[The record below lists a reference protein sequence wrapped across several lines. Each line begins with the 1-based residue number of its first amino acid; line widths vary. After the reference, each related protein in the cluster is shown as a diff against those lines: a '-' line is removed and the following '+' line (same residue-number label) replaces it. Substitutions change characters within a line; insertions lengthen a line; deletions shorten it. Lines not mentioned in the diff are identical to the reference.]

1 MKSLVPLVALSVL
14 AGGCVSLAPNAPLP
28 DAPIEAAYP
37 HSRALSAVETAQAVP
52 GWREFVG
59 DPVLAAL
66 IERALADNRDVR
78 LAAAKLERARFAA
91 RVARAERLPDIE
103 LGVEAQKSERLSGT
117 RDDAFAGFRVPAFEL
132 DLFGRLRDLGR
143 AASAEYL
150 ASAAAA
156 ESVRAGLVAAV
167 IDGWIEWLTASRAR
181 ELAAS
186 TVASRSE
193 SRALAGELFDV
204 GAASELDL
212 AAADALLEAARV
224 VEARETRRQRVA
236 ANTLQLLTGVAPD
249 AVAHETGVEANDV
262 AAAGP
267 GQNLPDPGGQD
278 TSRAS
283 RPFPPLMAVA
293 AGLPAEL
300 LTRRPDVR
308 EAERLLAAAD
318 ARIGAARAA
327 FFPRIALTA
336 EGGVSSEALN
346 GLFDGQ
352 GAWRFVADLAQ
363 PLFDGGRLRASL
375 GIARADRDA
384 AVARY
389 EQTIRAA
396 FRDVA
401 DALAGVDTLAEA
413 ARAQRAAAAAE
424 TRRVELVGLRFDVG
438 DASRLETLD
447 AERARFTAERDALE
461 AEAEV
466 LKNRTALFAALGGG
480 WGELCGD
487 CPVAGSEPQ
496 QP

>member
-1 MKSLVPLVALSVL
+1 MNRVVPLVALALL
-14 AGGCVSLAPNAPLP
+14 AGGCVSLAPNAPP
-28 DAPIEAAYP
+28 PEAPVDAAYP
-37 HSRALSAVETAQAVP
+37 HAASPNAIDAAHAVP

-59 DPVLAAL
+59 DPRLAAL
-66 IERALADNRDVR
+66 IERALSDNRDLR
-78 LAAAKLERARFAA
+78 LAAANLERARFEA
-91 RVARAERLPDIE
+91 RVALAERLPGVE
-103 LGVEAQKSERLSGT
+103 LGIDAQKGEGASSSS
-117 RDDAFAGFRVPAFEL
+117 DDAFAGLRVPAFEL
-132 DLFGRLRDLGR
+132 DLFGRLRDLDR
-143 AASAEYL
+143 AARADYL

-167 IDGWIEWLTASRAR
+167 IEGWVEWQAASRAR
-181 ELAAS
+181 ALALS

-193 SRALAGELFDV
+193 SRALAAELFDV

-212 AAADALLEAARV
+212 AAADSLLEAARV
-224 VEARETRRQRVA
+224 VEARETRRLRVA
-236 ANTLQLLTGVAPD
+236 ANALRLLAGSAPD
-249 AVAHETGVEANDV
+249 PADAE
-262 AAAGP
+262 
-267 GQNLPDPGGQD
+267 
-278 TSRAS
+278 RAL
-283 RPFPPLMAVA
+283 PPLMAVA
-293 AGLPAEL
+293 PGLPADL

-308 EAERLLAAAD
+308 EAERRLAAAD

-336 EGGVSSEALN
+336 EGGVASPALD
-346 GLFDGQ
+346 GLFDGR
-352 GAWRFVADLAQ
+352 GAWRFVANLVQ
-363 PLFDGGRLRASL
+363 PIFDGGRLRGLL

-424 TRRVELVGLRFDVG
+424 TRRAELVRLRFDAG

-447 AERARFTAERDALE
+447 AERARFSAERDAIE

-466 LKNRTALFAALGGG
+466 LKNRVALFAALGGG
-480 WGELCGD
+480 WAGACVE
-487 CPVAGSEPQ
+487 CPTAASGSKQTAEAGQVSAE
-496 QP
+496 